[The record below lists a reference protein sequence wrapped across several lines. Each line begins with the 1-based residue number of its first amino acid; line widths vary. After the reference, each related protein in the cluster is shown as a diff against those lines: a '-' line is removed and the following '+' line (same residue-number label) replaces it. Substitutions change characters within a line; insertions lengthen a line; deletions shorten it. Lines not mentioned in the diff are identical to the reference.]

1 MHILG
6 HIVKTDKLL
15 AFSGRIIRTS
25 LKLLQPKNL
34 ASFFRLI
41 APYIMNTDHVK
52 IVVLTKMDDFFKKN

>member
-15 AFSGRIIRTS
+15 GRIIRTS

-41 APYIMNTDHVK
+41 APYIMNTDHVR
-52 IVVLTKMDDFFKKN
+52 IVVLTKMDDFLKKINI